1 MLTIEIDTEGRWDLP
16 VQVALGN
23 AVQLSL
29 DLLLARVTQYP
40 PPPPNSTYVRGGPG
54 SQNLGQK
61 WTVQVERF
69 SDGVEGIIGNN
80 VTYGPY
86 VQSRDMQAWMHQG
99 RWDTIEDIAED
110 ELDMIGRI
118 FAMELGRL

>member
-1 MLTIEIDTEGRWDLP
+1 M
-16 VQVALGN
+16 VQV
-23 AVQLSL
+23 
-29 DLLLARVTQYP
+29 D
-40 PPPPNSTYVRGGPG
+40 
-54 SQNLGQK
+54 
-61 WTVQVERF
+61 RF
-69 SDGVEGIIGNN
+69 SDGVEGTIGNN